1 MPFRYPF
8 PRPAVTCDV
17 VAFTMQSDDLAV
29 LLVRRKKAPFRGA
42 WALPGGFVDE
52 NEPLERAASR
62 ELVEETGV
70 TGARLEQLGAFGDP
84 GRDPCGHTI
93 TVAWMTF
100 LLVEVS
106 LQPGDDATEAR
117 FVPLRSLD
125 LSNVP
130 PLRAKAPRAS
140 VTRSLRSSTR
150 RPSRAGDA
158 SILPLAFDHGVLVQR
173 AYERLRRHLD
183 HPLEDPS
190 FAFLPPR
197 FTLLE
202 LKRTYEV
209 CLDRA
214 FTMSTIRK
222 NLVDRGLVV
231 PAAPRQATKPAM
243 QLYRWNRS

>member
-1 MPFRYPF
+1 MPFSYPF
-8 PRPAVTCDV
+8 PRPSVTCDV
-17 VAFTMQSDDLAV
+17 VAFTMQRDDLAL
-29 LLVRRKKAPFRGA
+29 LLVRRKRAPFRGA

-52 NEPLERAASR
+52 SEPLERAASR
-62 ELVEETGV
+62 ELFEETGV
-70 TGARLEQLGAFGDP
+70 SGARLEQLGAFGDP
-84 GRDPCGHTI
+84 GRDPRGHTVSI
-93 TVAWMTF
+93 AWMTF
-100 LLVEVS
+100 LLAEVS
-106 LQPGDDATEAR
+106 LHPGDDAAEAR
-117 FVPLRSLD
+117 FVPLRHLD
-125 LSNVP
+125 LSRVP

-150 RPSRAGDA
+150 RTDRAGDA
-158 SILPLAFDHGVLVQR
+158 STLPLAFDHGVIVQR

-190 FAFLPPR
+190 FAFLPSR

-214 FTMSTIRK
+214 FTMGTIRK

-231 PAAPRQATKPAM
+231 PAAPRRTKRPAT